1 MSFLSFFCESN
12 CCGSVKN
19 YKSCVL
25 QNIKLS
31 SIKVD
36 SKFTTTMQIVKLS
49 GSHTISKIA
58 LKITDLKRAKMVS
71 RASVGKHTAGKNI
84 IFIYLL

>member
-1 MSFLSFFCESN
+1 M
-12 CCGSVKN
+12 
-19 YKSCVL
+19 

-71 RASVGKHTAGKNI
+71 VDSVIQYKVGVNS
-84 IFIYLL
+84 

>member
-1 MSFLSFFCESN
+1 MKF
-12 CCGSVKN
+12 
-19 YKSCVL
+19 VL

-71 RASVGKHTAGKNI
+71 GQLYVLGSNI
-84 IFIYLL
+84 LIDLECV

>member
-1 MSFLSFFCESN
+1 
-12 CCGSVKN
+12 
-19 YKSCVL
+19 L

-71 RASVGKHTAGKNI
+71 VDSVIQYKVGVNS
-84 IFIYLL
+84 

>member
-1 MSFLSFFCESN
+1 MIFT
-12 CCGSVKN
+12 
-19 YKSCVL
+19 L

-71 RASVGKHTAGKNI
+71 GDCLRMLKWLEIVGK
-84 IFIYLL
+84 

>member
-1 MSFLSFFCESN
+1 
-12 CCGSVKN
+12 
-19 YKSCVL
+19 L

-71 RASVGKHTAGKNI
+71 VDSVKK
-84 IFIYLL
+84 

>member
-1 MSFLSFFCESN
+1 MGHIVQFVIVFVVFCNTYCEIFVRN
-12 CCGSVKN
+12 VEV
-19 YKSCVL
+19 VL

-58 LKITDLKRAKMVS
+58 LKITDLKRAKMVTVNS
-71 RASVGKHTAGKNI
+71 LI
-84 IFIYLL
+84 